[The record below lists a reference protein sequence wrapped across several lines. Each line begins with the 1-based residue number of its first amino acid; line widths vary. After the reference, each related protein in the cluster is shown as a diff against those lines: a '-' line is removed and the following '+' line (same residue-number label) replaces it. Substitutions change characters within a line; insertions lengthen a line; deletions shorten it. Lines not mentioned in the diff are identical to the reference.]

1 MQGVSGALKEQ
12 HVHYLEV
19 RARLFSSPPKPK
31 HLMIVETPIMLAPIP
46 EQRAWQRE
54 EVQQDW
60 HVQQHDRRIS
70 EMSANPP
77 KVYLK
82 DRCDEI
88 GVSYAEVIGAGRR
101 RKIAMIRHQ
110 LMWETITKFG
120 MSYPALGRLF
130 GHRDHTSCLYAV
142 KKIEALNEGLASQ

>member
-70 EMSANPP
+70 EMSAKTDATRSGCHMP
-77 KVYLK
+77 KSSVP
-82 DRCDEI
+82 
-88 GVSYAEVIGAGRR
+88 AG
-101 RKIAMIRHQ
+101 
-110 LMWETITKFG
+110 G
-120 MSYPALGRLF
+120 GR
-130 GHRDHTSCLYAV
+130 
-142 KKIEALNEGLASQ
+142 